1 MIGLEPTRQKS
12 PAPKAGAA
20 TITPHPQ
27 KRSKGKKESQ
37 KKQTELINKSQSPDC
52 RKTNRYLCVE
62 KR

>member
-27 KRSKGKKESQ
+27 KRGAKVKKNRKKSK
-37 KKQTELINKSQSPDC
+37 QS
-52 RKTNRYLCVE
+52 RLTSRSRQNVE
-62 KR
+62 KQIGIFV

>member
-27 KRSKGKKESQ
+27 KRGAKVKKNRKKSK
-37 KKQTELINKSQSPDC
+37 QS
-52 RKTNRYLCVE
+52 
-62 KR
+62 